1 MKLSGGV
8 EWALHCCVV
17 LSAAKNDP
25 VAVGRLAELH
35 DVSTTYLAKQM
46 QALSRAGIVR
56 STQGHSGGYT
66 LTRESSKI
74 TVLDIVEAID
84 GTRSTFACTE
94 IRQRGPMATPAE
106 ACLTPCAINRAMIAA
121 DRAWRAALREVTVAD
136 LARDVDKDYDADVM
150 AAISGWLA
158 GEAV

>member
-17 LSAAKNDP
+17 LSAAHNDP
-25 VAVGRLAELH
+25 VAVARLAELH

-56 STQGHSGGYT
+56 STQGHSGGYA
-66 LTRESSKI
+66 LTREPSKI
-74 TVLDIVEAID
+74 TVLDVVEAID
-84 GTRSTFACTE
+84 GTQSTFACTE

-106 ACLTPCAINRAMIAA
+106 ACVKPCAINRAMIAA
-121 DRAWRAALREVTVAD
+121 DRAWRAALREVTVGD
-136 LARDVDKDYDADVM
+136 LARDVDKDYDTDVM
-150 AAISGWLA
+150 ATISGWLA